1 MTGGR
6 VASSLTISSSPCV
19 AQVLGAAV
27 ILIFFPEE
35 EAERRHFAAWFRRA
49 RHYRRA
55 SSYRSAN
62 ELQMRARPSSA
73 DGVTSSDTLQAIA
86 VYLDRHLA
94 ALKTDADGDLPRSR
108 RDRAQRSGSSTS
120 AHHSTAP
127 SRQEGPQRQGKVGP
141 AHGAVAHARGH
152 AERWRVVPAGC
163 E

>member
-1 MTGGR
+1 APSASLSANTPFVQSAKAQRLNNRRQGSLPFDNLIEPLRSPGSGGCRHPNLLPGGGGR
-6 VASSLTISSSPCV
+6 TQA
-19 AQVLGAAV
+19 
-27 ILIFFPEE
+27 
-35 EAERRHFAAWFRRA
+35 FAAWFRRA

-127 SRQEGPQRQGKVGP
+127 SRQEGPQRQGKV
-141 AHGAVAHARGH
+141 
-152 AERWRVVPAGC
+152 
-163 E
+163 